1 MDWVESH
8 VGDHDRRATVRQQPA
23 KLLLTPEE
31 AAAMLSV
38 GRTRVYELIANGEL
52 AAIRIGRSRRIPV
65 LVLERFVRQ
74 LLEDASGT
82 SGERNEHG

>member
-1 MDWVESH
+1 MDRVESH
-8 VGDHDRRATVRQQPA
+8 VGDDDRGATVRQQPA

-74 LLEDASGT
+74 LLEDAIGT
-82 SGERNEHG
+82 PGERNEHG